1 LEPSL
6 TRYLNKVQ
14 SDPMVMDID
23 QKKLNDLIKA
33 PMQPAAV
40 NELRRSGNVFFV
52 GGELPINETLE
63 TMFESFCMESTEL
76 FHLSFGALDT
86 YHSAEEMARQ
96 IKKNFHVRLMGR
108 LSHPV
113 STRVLERIYAAGVDI
128 LDIPLLTYEEPSAR
142 THEALLAALPIFPR
156 WSVASTLLAGEGSAA
171 STMKGI
177 DALLKD
183 GIVPLV
189 ALGESA
195 AGVAAEAVAEI
206 FQHLAKG
213 WENCDLPLQPYL
225 PMISFMTPLVPRD
238 SSGLFRGMFDKL
250 NDRRLLVA
258 SDLRRHLR
266 VKTEDSMDSAAL

>member
-1 LEPSL
+1 
-6 TRYLNKVQ
+6 
-14 SDPMVMDID
+14 MVMDID
-23 QKKLNDLIKA
+23 QNKLNDLLKT
-33 PMQPAAV
+33 PVQPAAEH
-40 NELRRSGNVFFV
+40 ELRRCGNVFFV
-52 GGELPINETLE
+52 GGELPVNETLE

-76 FHLSFGALDT
+76 FHLTFGDLST
-86 YHSAEEMARQ
+86 YHRSEEMARQ

-108 LSHPV
+108 LGHPV
-113 STRVLERIYAAGVDI
+113 STRVLECIYAAGVDI

-142 THEALLAALPIFPR
+142 IHEALLAARPIFPR
-156 WSVASTLLAGEGSAA
+156 WSVASTLLVGEGSAA
-171 STMKGI
+171 STQKGI

-189 ALGESA
+189 ALGPGA

-206 FQHLAKG
+206 FQHLAQG
-213 WENCDLPLQPYL
+213 WEDCDVPVQQYL
-225 PMISFMTPLVPRD
+225 PMISFMMPLVPRD
-238 SSGLFRGMFDKL
+238 PSGLFRGMFDKL

>member
-1 LEPSL
+1 
-6 TRYLNKVQ
+6 
-14 SDPMVMDID
+14 MVMDID

-40 NELRRSGNVFFV
+40 NELRRCGNVFFV

-76 FHLSFGALDT
+76 FHLSFGALST
-86 YHSAEEMARQ
+86 YHSSEEMARQ

-113 STRVLERIYAAGVDI
+113 STRVLECIYAAGVDI
-128 LDIPLLTYEEPSAR
+128 LDIPLLSYQEPSAR
-142 THEALLAALPIFPR
+142 IHEALLAALPIFPR
-156 WSVASTLLAGEGSAA
+156 WSVSSTLLAGEGGAA

-189 ALGESA
+189 ALGAGA
-195 AGVAAEAVAEI
+195 ADLAPEAVAEI
-206 FQHLAKG
+206 FQHLAKA
-213 WENCDLPLQPYL
+213 WDSSDVPLQPYL
-225 PMISFMTPLVPRD
+225 PMISFMMPLVPRD
-238 SSGLFRGMFDKL
+238 PSGLFRGMFDKL